1 MRNSLQQ
8 RSFCIIRNSGEI
20 RKLIKLRLDNLG
32 VSLYQ
37 LCDELSIDYSK
48 FRYYL
53 NTMQP
58 EKASTRM
65 ASQGDVIAIAE
76 SLGISIGV
84 QVVLRPE
91 SKATAK
97 PFDKTKQYI
106 NGNNKQ
112 KEGTTTQAKESDG

>member
-76 SLGISIGV
+76 SLGI
-84 QVVLRPE
+84 
-91 SKATAK
+91 K
-97 PFDKTKQYI
+97 PFDKTKEYI

-112 KEGTTTQAKESDG
+112 KEGTTTQAKESDGRLD